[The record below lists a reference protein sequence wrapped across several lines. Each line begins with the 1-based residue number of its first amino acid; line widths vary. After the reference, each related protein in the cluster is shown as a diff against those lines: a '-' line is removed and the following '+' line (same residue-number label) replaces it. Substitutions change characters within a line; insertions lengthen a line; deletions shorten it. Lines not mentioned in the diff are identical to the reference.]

1 MNDKQGA
8 VVKCGIAICEKRDL
22 LNRIFCNKLIDL
34 DDTCSDEMVN
44 FYWKCYK
51 AGWDIAD
58 ADCYAQLNT
67 LFDYDIGMT
76 HADGISKTLYERD
89 LDPMELGAKDQNT
102 LTEICR
108 ELEIDV
114 DFDRWIQEEPECMV
128 YWNQE
133 RRKNMAAGFEAS
145 LIKQFNHCNAIA
157 ADILDN
163 NKSKEIQEYAKKFA
177 EIESPLVGGTEAEWI
192 RINWGDIYIF
202 LCDDGNIRYQ
212 VDPLGEYGGEL
223 IDMWNCEME
232 DFIKAILSLEEPPII
247 RDGVTIY
254 ESADPIEEPDLYV
267 PMKQRKNISPT
278 KNRLRERA
286 LR

>member
-1 MNDKQGA
+1 M
-8 VVKCGIAICEKRDL
+8 
-22 LNRIFCNKLIDL
+22 
-34 DDTCSDEMVN
+34 
-44 FYWKCYK
+44 
-51 AGWDIAD
+51 
-58 ADCYAQLNT
+58 
-67 LFDYDIGMT
+67 
-76 HADGISKTLYERD
+76 
-89 LDPMELGAKDQNT
+89 
-102 LTEICR
+102 
-108 ELEIDV
+108 
-114 DFDRWIQEEPECMV
+114 
-128 YWNQE
+128 
-133 RRKNMAAGFEAS
+133 
-145 LIKQFNHCNAIA
+145 
-157 ADILDN
+157 
-163 NKSKEIQEYAKKFA
+163 
-177 EIESPLVGGTEAEWI
+177 VGGTEAEWI

-223 IDMWNCEME
+223 IDMWNCERE

>member
-1 MNDKQGA
+1 
-8 VVKCGIAICEKRDL
+8 
-22 LNRIFCNKLIDL
+22 
-34 DDTCSDEMVN
+34 
-44 FYWKCYK
+44 
-51 AGWDIAD
+51 
-58 ADCYAQLNT
+58 
-67 LFDYDIGMT
+67 
-76 HADGISKTLYERD
+76 
-89 LDPMELGAKDQNT
+89 
-102 LTEICR
+102 
-108 ELEIDV
+108 
-114 DFDRWIQEEPECMV
+114 
-128 YWNQE
+128 
-133 RRKNMAAGFEAS
+133 MAAGFEAS

-177 EIESPLVGGTEAEWI
+177 EIESPL
-192 RINWGDIYIF
+192 DIYIF

-223 IDMWNCEME
+223 IDMWNCERE

>member
-1 MNDKQGA
+1 
-8 VVKCGIAICEKRDL
+8 
-22 LNRIFCNKLIDL
+22 
-34 DDTCSDEMVN
+34 
-44 FYWKCYK
+44 
-51 AGWDIAD
+51 
-58 ADCYAQLNT
+58 
-67 LFDYDIGMT
+67 
-76 HADGISKTLYERD
+76 
-89 LDPMELGAKDQNT
+89 
-102 LTEICR
+102 
-108 ELEIDV
+108 
-114 DFDRWIQEEPECMV
+114 
-128 YWNQE
+128 
-133 RRKNMAAGFEAS
+133 MAAGFEAS

-212 VDPLGEYGGEL
+212 VDPLGEYGDEL
-223 IDMWNCEME
+223 IDMWNCERE

-267 PMKQRKNISPT
+267 PMKQRKKYITYEEPFEGKSFT
-278 KNRLRERA
+278 LKQMRGIYKNLVEKKEYQDFEAWLLDMVRSGVFEEIME
-286 LR
+286 

>member
-1 MNDKQGA
+1 MEYI
-8 VVKCGIAICEKRDL
+8 VVSEHWLHWDFFVLFLFC
-22 LNRIFCNKLIDL
+22 IFYRNPVPINYNIRGF
-34 DDTCSDEMVN
+34 T
-44 FYWKCYK
+44 
-51 AGWDIAD
+51 
-58 ADCYAQLNT
+58 
-67 LFDYDIGMT
+67 
-76 HADGISKTLYERD
+76 
-89 LDPMELGAKDQNT
+89 
-102 LTEICR
+102 
-108 ELEIDV
+108 
-114 DFDRWIQEEPECMV
+114 
-128 YWNQE
+128 
-133 RRKNMAAGFEAS
+133 FEAS

-223 IDMWNCEME
+223 IDMWNCERE